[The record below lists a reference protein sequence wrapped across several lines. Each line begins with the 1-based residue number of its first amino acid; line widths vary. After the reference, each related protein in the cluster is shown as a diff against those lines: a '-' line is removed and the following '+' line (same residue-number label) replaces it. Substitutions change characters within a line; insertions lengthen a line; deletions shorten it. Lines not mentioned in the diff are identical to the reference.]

1 MAMVIKLQA
10 TAGGTLH
17 TLGTV
22 EVQRQT
28 RLDNPEDPYDE
39 VHTYDVRQYR
49 GFGNIPA
56 QEATTV
62 EHRYGDGAWTLAQKA
77 IEALPK
83 VDRMPRSD
91 T

>member
-10 TAGGTLH
+10 TTGGTLH

-39 VHTYDVRQYR
+39 VHTYDVRR
-49 GFGNIPA
+49 FKGFGNIPA
-56 QEATTV
+56 QDAATV
-62 EHRYGDGAWTLAQKA
+62 DHRYGDGAWTLAQKA
-77 IEALPK
+77 LAALKIE
-83 VDRMPRSD
+83 DRMPRSD